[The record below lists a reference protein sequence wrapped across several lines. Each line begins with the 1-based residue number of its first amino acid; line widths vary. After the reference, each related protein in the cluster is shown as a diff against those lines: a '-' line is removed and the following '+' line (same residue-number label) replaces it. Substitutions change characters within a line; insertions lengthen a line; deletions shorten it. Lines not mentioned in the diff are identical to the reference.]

1 MLQIVSELCG
11 GVGLFLIG
19 MTLMT
24 NGLKDIA
31 GSTLKSLLT
40 QFTNTPSKAML
51 SGIGL
56 TIILNSSTATTVA
69 TIGFVNSGVMS
80 FTQAIGIIIGANIGT
95 TSTGWLVA

>member
-51 SGIGL
+51 SGI
-56 TIILNSSTATTVA
+56 
-69 TIGFVNSGVMS
+69 
-80 FTQAIGIIIGANIGT
+80 
-95 TSTGWLVA
+95 